1 VTVVESRVSVWEALA
16 GLAPG
21 TPLAPADP
29 GLWAAVAER
38 LNPAK
43 AKPVLRPEIE
53 TARLV
58 SVRGVEYVM
67 LRSPDRTNA
76 CYLRLTPE
84 ELALAQLM
92 DGSRT
97 VARLVAE
104 FAKITGKLSPD
115 QVTRVVADLAAN
127 RMLEELPLDAFRRLD
142 RVHRRPLPARMGRGL
157 LAAARGQRLVI
168 ARIDPLVSFIYKA
181 GGRLLFTRVAA
192 VLLGLVALVGLG
204 LFVWTWAQGSEPV
217 FLTGGSYATGALVL
231 LGLNVL
237 ALACHELGHALATK
251 HAGRRVPA
259 AGFLVYFGIP
269 SVFVDTTDVWMAGRR
284 ARLLTTA
291 AGPATGMVLAGAAQ
305 LVALAYPPAAPWAFK
320 LSFAW
325 YLNVAFNLNPFLAL
339 DGYYLLMDWL
349 EVPNLRARAMAWLT
363 ARLRRRPP
371 RFGELDREGRLVA
384 LYGLL
389 SMVWLIIAANLAYRI
404 YLDRVGGLVTGLW
417 RAGWPERLLLV
428 AVVLGLAA
436 PMVYVLFG
444 WLGKRWRRLREALT
458 RRSVTADAPRRFD
471 ALKASALGRLDGDKL
486 SVLAADARWVRPRT
500 GEQLVFAGAAQ
511 STVYVVVDG
520 ALEGR
525 RRNDPGGWVRERV
538 GAGGVVGLAG
548 AVTGAPS
555 ALAWHTAGT
564 TLLAIPSSS
573 LAGVLDPAAG
583 PGTADRHELEYL
595 FEHSPALSHLSAED
609 RLGLMLAAQPL
620 VLSPG
625 ATLTLTGA
633 DDAVLVA
640 SGVLVWS
647 DGTEIRAGAL
657 VGPYGEVLTGPVA
670 QARSQVRA
678 WVLPAIGGMPLLLGA
693 GTPAPVAFGPGVAPA
708 FGVHPPAGYPPLAAP
723 PGEPPSTVD
732 DGRDRKFERKL
743 WWLLILLLLFAL
755 LLTGSNFL
763 PGPAWGEMPEDR
775 ALLQVDQ
782 GSVNA
787 TVNGR
792 FQVLH
797 RGDDVYVGHTDQIN
811 VNDRSLGRL
820 TFRGGGY
827 TMLCAGSQLTVGPL
841 STAGRRPK
849 EPSAALDLASGR
861 VLADTAGTSRT
872 FSPLNLLVN
881 SGGGQA
887 TNNGAAWF
895 ALAGTDVT
903 VAAGAV
909 AFNGTPQPVVR
920 GKLTCGDSTAGA
932 IAPPPSPS
940 DNPSSDE
947 PSESPSA
954 SPSPSLSP
962 TGEPTPTPTPT
973 PTKTPGPTQ
982 TPTKTPSTPPTTTAP
997 PPPPNHPPV
1006 IQSAN
1011 PFRNPLAQLPPS
1023 GYYCAR
1029 EQNLTNQRIYAT
1041 VVDPD
1046 PGDLLGAYY
1055 TYTLPNGTI
1064 LKDTMRIGDG
1074 IFSGPQFTIPYSK
1087 VYANGGPV
1095 TVTVHA
1101 FDSHGAQAKTFT
1113 FTFRLDPCVLTPIVI
1128 G

>member
-1 VTVVESRVSVWEALA
+1 VTVVETRVSVWEVLA

-43 AKPVLRPEIE
+43 AKPVLRPDIE

-76 CYLRLTPE
+76 CYLRLTPD

-104 FAKITGKLSPD
+104 FARITGKLSPD

-142 RVHRRPLPARMGRGL
+142 RMHRRPLPARFGRGL

-168 ARIDPLVSFIYKA
+168 ARIDPLVSFLYQA

-192 VLLGLVALVGLG
+192 VLLGLVALAGLG
-204 LFVWTWAQGSEPV
+204 VFGWTWAQGSEPV

-305 LVALAYPPAAPWAFK
+305 LVSLVFPPVAPWAFK

-349 EVPNLRARAMAWLT
+349 ELPNLRARATAWLA

-371 RFGELDREGRLVA
+371 RFGDLDREGRLVA

-389 SMVWLIIAANLAYRI
+389 SMVWLIIAVNLAYRI

-417 RAGWPERLLLV
+417 RAGWPQRLLLLGV
-428 AVVLGLAA
+428 IVGLAA

-444 WLGKRWRRLREALT
+444 WLGKRWRRLREALAQ
-458 RRSVTADAPRRFD
+458 RSVTADAPRRFD
-471 ALKASALGRLDGDKL
+471 ALRASALGRLDGDKL
-486 SVLAADARWVRPRT
+486 SALAADARWVRPRT

-511 STVYVVVDG
+511 PSVYVVVDG

-525 RRNDPGGWVRERV
+525 RPDDPGGWVRERV
-538 GAGGVVGLAG
+538 GAGGVVGLAC

-555 ALAWHTAGT
+555 ALSWHTAGT

-573 LAGVLDPAAG
+573 LAATLG
-583 PGTADRHELEYL
+583 PVAVPHVGDRAELEYL
-595 FEHSPALSHLSAED
+595 FERSPALSHLSTED
-609 RLGLMLAAQPL
+609 RLGLISAAKPLNLAPGTPL
-620 VLSPG
+620 TI
-625 ATLTLTGA
+625 AGA
-633 DDAVLVA
+633 DDAVLLV
-640 SGVLVWS
+640 SGVLVWAN
-647 DGTEIRAGAL
+647 GTELRAGAL
-657 VGPYGEVLTGPVA
+657 IGPYGQVIPAPVGH
-670 QARSQVRA
+670 ARTQVRA
-678 WVLPAIGGMPLLLGA
+678 WVLPAVGGLPLLLGPS
-693 GTPAPVAFGPGVAPA
+693 GPAQVAFGPGVAPG

-732 DGRDRKFERKL
+732 NDRDRRFERKL

-755 LLTGSNFL
+755 LLTGTNLL

-775 ALLQVDQ
+775 ALLQVTQ

-787 TVNGR
+787 TVNGT
-792 FQVLH
+792 FSVLH
-797 RGDDVYVGHTDQIN
+797 AGDEVYVGHTDQVN

-827 TMLCAGSQLTVGPL
+827 TILCAGSRITLGPL
-841 STAGRRPK
+841 ATAGRRPK
-849 EPSAALDLASGR
+849 EPSGAVDLTSGR
-861 VLADTAGTSRT
+861 LLADTSGTSRT
-872 FSPLNLLVN
+872 FTPLDLLVDT
-881 SGGGQA
+881 GGGQA
-887 TNNGAAWF
+887 TNDGAARF
-895 ALAGTDVT
+895 AVVGTDVT
-903 VAAGAV
+903 VAAGSV
-909 AFNGTPQPVVR
+909 AFNGAAQPVV
-920 GKLTCGDSTAGA
+920 GGTLTCGDSTPGV
-932 IAPPPSPS
+932 ITPPPSPS
-940 DNPSSDE
+940 DSPTDE
-947 PSESPSA
+947 PSQTPSDSPTPSPSA
-954 SPSPSLSP
+954 SPTLTP
-962 TGEPTPTPTPT
+962 TLTPTPTRRATPT
-973 PTKTPGPTQ
+973 PTKTTPGPT
-982 TPTKTPSTPPTTTAP
+982 TPPPTTQAP
-997 PPPPNHPPV
+997 PPPNLPPV
-1006 IQSAN
+1006 FQSLDVT
-1011 PFRNPLAQLPPS
+1011 PEIAQLFNGKPCS
-1023 GYYCAR
+1023 NSSDGVSLKAV
-1029 EQNLTNQRIYAT
+1029 

-1046 PGDLLGAYY
+1046 GPLPLRVSY
-1055 TYTLPNGTI
+1055 TYAFPGGRTVGPI
-1064 LKDTMRIGDG
+1064 AMSRDG
-1074 IFSGPQFTIPYSK
+1074 IPFYGFFSSPTYGSVPN
-1087 VYANGGPV
+1087 AGGTFVV
-1095 TVTVHA
+1095 TVTAVDGAGHA
-1101 FDSHGAQAKTFT
+1101 TVARRKII
-1113 FTFRLDPCVLTPIVI
+1113 LDACSII
-1128 G
+1128 F